1 MSEDEPTGDSF
12 EEQLRAIAR
21 ELGRSVERAVDNI
34 DVDDIAQMFGVDV
47 SSAREWMESA
57 GSWLRSH
64 AEQFDD
70 EFPVRMPGPW
80 RVPADESPSRSQ
92 EPLPRHG
99 GLRSDDPLR
108 SAAPHPLDL
117 PTDEQGIALAALES
131 RRWMV
136 EPGTDALAARGDGP
150 GPSDALGIVRELR
163 VRDWL
168 GADGEITLVG
178 RRALSRW
185 LEAASAAKAPKA
197 GGSTP

>member
-1 MSEDEPTGDSF
+1 MAEDEPSGGSF
-12 EEQLRAIAR
+12 EDTLREIAR

-34 DVDDIAQMFGVDV
+34 DVDEFAQMFGVDA
-47 SSAREWMESA
+47 SAAKDWVESA
-57 GSWLRSH
+57 GSWLRSQ
-64 AEQFDD
+64 AERVD
-70 EFPVRMPGPW
+70 EDLPFRMPSQRREPAGEDPVRSERP
-80 RVPADESPSRSQ
+80 
-92 EPLPRHG
+92 
-99 GLRSDDPLR
+99 LRSDDPLR

-136 EPGTDALAARGDGP
+136 EPGTDALTARGGGP

-178 RRALSRW
+178 RRALGRW
-185 LEAASAAKAPKA
+185 LEAAIPSRGPMDTE
-197 GGSTP
+197 STP

>member
-1 MSEDEPTGDSF
+1 MSQDEPSGESF

-34 DVDDIAQMFGVDV
+34 DVDDFAQMFGVDAG
-47 SSAREWMESA
+47 SAREWMESA
-57 GSWLRSH
+57 GAWLRSQ
-64 AEQFDD
+64 ADRFEGD
-70 EFPVRMPGPW
+70 FPVNMPTPW
-80 RVPADESPSRSQ
+80 RPPAGDSPSPSQ
-92 EPLPRHG
+92 KPM
-99 GLRSDDPLR
+99 RSDDPLR
-108 SAAPHPLDL
+108 GAGPHPLDL

-131 RRWMV
+131 GRWMV

-185 LEAASAAKAPKA
+185 LEAAIPAMGPKT
-197 GGSTP
+197 GGSQS

>member
-1 MSEDEPTGDSF
+1 MAEDEPSGGSF
-12 EEQLRAIAR
+12 EDTLREIAR

-34 DVDDIAQMFGVDV
+34 DVDEFAQMFGVDA
-47 SSAREWMESA
+47 SAAKDWVESA
-57 GSWLRSH
+57 GSWLRSQ
-64 AEQFDD
+64 AERVD
-70 EFPVRMPGPW
+70 EDLPFRMPSQH
-80 RVPADESPSRSQ
+80 REPAGENPFRSGR
-92 EPLPRHG
+92 P
-99 GLRSDDPLR
+99 LRSDDPLR

-136 EPGTDALAARGDGP
+136 EPGTDALTARGGGP

-185 LEAASAAKAPKA
+185 LEAAIPSRGPKDTE
-197 GGSTP
+197 STP

>member
-34 DVDDIAQMFGVDV
+34 DVDDFAQMFGVDA

-64 AEQFDD
+64 AERFDED
-70 EFPVRMPGPW
+70 FPVRMPGPW
-80 RVPADESPSRSQ
+80 RPPAGESPTPSPN
-92 EPLPRHG
+92 PLR
-99 GLRSDDPLR
+99 RDDPLR
-108 SAAPHPLDL
+108 SAGPHPLDL

-131 RRWMV
+131 GRWMV
-136 EPGTDALAARGDGP
+136 EPGTDALTSRGDGP

-168 GADGEITLVG
+168 GSGGEITLVG

-185 LEAASAAKAPKA
+185 LEAAIPAMGPKA
-197 GGSTP
+197 DGSTS